1 MSRFAADLPVDV
13 VRLRHR
19 AAGMRRYGFG
29 YLLHR
34 YARNRLALVGLWV
47 VLGIVAVA
55 LFASWVAP
63 ASPIKPDFGNLLRSP
78 SAAHPMGTDDLGR
91 DVLSR
96 VIFGART
103 ALLAGVLSV
112 GIAVLAGLPLGLLS
126 GYYGGRLDDLLMR
139 LTDAMLSFPFLVLA
153 LALAA
158 VLGAGLDKALLAIG
172 IVFTPRFIR
181 LARAQVLGEREQNYV
196 EAARAMGVGDGRIIW
211 RHILPNSVSPIVV
224 QASLDMA
231 GAITAEATLS
241 FLGLGTQ
248 PPTPSWGLMLSST
261 GRAFMEQA
269 PWLAIFPGLAIS
281 LAVLAFNLFGD
292 TLRDAWDPKLRKGC
306 RDRPVSRDAVPGSLR
321 PHPGRRADARR

>member
-13 VRLRHR
+13 VGSQRGAREV
-19 AAGMRRYGFG
+19 RRYGVG
-29 YLLHR
+29 YFLHR

-47 VLGIVAVA
+47 VLGIALVAI
-55 LFASWVAP
+55 FAPWFAP
-63 ASPIKPDFGNLLRSP
+63 ASPIKPDFGNLLQP
-78 SAAHPMGTDDLGR
+78 ATATHAMGTDDLGR

-96 VIFGART
+96 VIFGTRT
-103 ALLAGVLSV
+103 ALLAGVISV
-112 GIAVLAGLPLGLLS
+112 GIAVIAGLPAGLLS

-181 LARAQVLGEREQNYV
+181 LSRAQVLGEREQNYV

-211 RHILPNSVSPIVV
+211 RHILPNSLSPIVV

-231 GAITAEATLS
+231 G
-241 FLGLGTQ
+241 
-248 PPTPSWGLMLSST
+248 
-261 GRAFMEQA
+261 
-269 PWLAIFPGLAIS
+269 
-281 LAVLAFNLFGD
+281 GD
-292 TLRDAWDPKLRKGC
+292 TPRAAPAFFGMGTR
-306 RDRPVSRDAVPGSLR
+306 A
-321 PHPGRRADARR
+321 PHPTWGSILHIPPAA

>member
-1 MSRFAADLPVDV
+1 MSRFAADLPVDA

-19 AAGMRRYGFG
+19 AADMRRYGLG
-29 YLLHR
+29 YFLHR

-231 GAITAEATLS
+231 GAITAEAALS

-248 PPTPSWGLMLSST
+248 PPTPSWGSMLNIAQAYLGT
-261 GRAFMEQA
+261 A
-269 PWLAIFPGLAIS
+269 PWMAVWPGLAIFIT
-281 LAVLAFNLFGD
+281 VLALNLLGD
-292 TLRDAWDPKLRKGC
+292 GLREALDPRLR
-306 RDRPVSRDAVPGSLR
+306 
-321 PHPGRRADARR
+321 